1 MINQPVGQILGIISA
16 ILTLLCYQMKVK
28 KKIMLFQT
36 IATAFT
42 CISFLFLG
50 AISGF
55 ALNIV
60 CLVRNGV
67 FSIVDTKKQYSRWL
81 GALFS
86 VIMVVFGVISYQY
99 WFSLLIT
106 VALVGNS
113 IFISLDSPQTL
124 RKSILF
130 TSSLVLIYNAIVFSI
145 GGMVNEGVS
154 IVSSAIGLW
163 RYRKT
168 KNVKN

>member
-1 MINQPVGQILGIISA
+1 MNEIIGQILGIISA
-16 ILTLLCYQMKVK
+16 ILTLLSYQMKDK
-28 KKIMLFQT
+28 KNIMIFQT

-42 CISFLFLG
+42 CVSFFFLG
-50 AISGF
+50 ALSGF

-67 FSIVDTKKQYSRWL
+67 FSIVDTKKRYSRWL
-81 GALFS
+81 GVLFAA
-86 VIMVVFGVISYQY
+86 IMVVFGIISYQY

-106 VALVGNS
+106 LALIVNS

-130 TSSLVLIYNAIVFSI
+130 TSSLVLIYNCIVFSI
-145 GGMVNEGVS
+145 GGIVNEGVS
-154 IVSSAIGLW
+154 IVSSAIGVW
-163 RYRKT
+163 RYRNKD
-168 KNVKN
+168 KN

>member
-16 ILTLLCYQMKVK
+16 ILTLLSYQMKVK